1 MAALGL
7 LGVIAFLVL
16 IAVLAKGMRQG
27 YEKTLRQLGQPHG
40 WSYERTQGRGLQ
52 SAVGVGHL
60 LRGWVDGRAFE
71 LTVAPEGRNKYL
83 SEHWSIQLAGALPG
97 GFAAG
102 KNGLLRGTSAGMTRI
117 ASGDAEFDKKVL
129 CEGVDPA
136 QAWLVISAEPRK
148 AALRELAAMNGLVFG
163 NKILFSKTGFDTS
176 VVKLQARLDKLRA
189 FAAALDPVQP
199 QQPPPQAWQQQQ
211 PWPPQ

>member
-7 LGVIAFLVL
+7 LGVVAFIVL
-16 IAVLAKGMRQG
+16 IGVVAKGMRQG
-27 YEKTLRQLGQPHG
+27 YEKTLRQLGQPFG

-52 SAVGVGHL
+52 AAVGVGHL

-71 LTVAPEGRNKYL
+71 LVVAPEGRNKYL
-83 SEHWSIQLAGALPG
+83 SERWSIQLAGALPG

-148 AALRELAAMNGLVFG
+148 AALRELAAMNAVVFG
-163 NKILFSKTGFDTS
+163 NQIIFSKTGFDTS
-176 VVKLQARLDKLRA
+176 IAKLQARLAKLRG

-199 QQPPPQAWQQQQ
+199 QAHVAPPPMQPWQQ
-211 PWPPQ
+211 P

>member
-7 LGVIAFLVL
+7 VGVVVL
-16 IAVLAKGMRQG
+16 IVIVGVVAKGMRQG
-27 YEKTLRQLGQPHG
+27 YEQTLQQLGQPFG
-40 WSYERTQGRGLQ
+40 WSYERTKGRGLQ
-52 SAVGVGHL
+52 AAVGVGHV

-71 LTVAPEGRNKYL
+71 LVVAPEGRNKYL
-83 SEHWSIQLAGALPG
+83 SERWSIRLAGALPG

-102 KNGLLRGTSAGMTRI
+102 KNGLLRGTSAGMIKI
-117 ASGDAEFDKKVL
+117 ASGDPEFDKKVL

-148 AALRELAAMNGLVFG
+148 AVLRELAAMDAVVFG
-163 NKILFSKTGFDTS
+163 NTIVFAKTGFDTKLA
-176 VVKLQARLDKLRA
+176 KLQARLDKLRG

-199 QQPPPQAWQQQQ
+199 QAYYAPPPG
-211 PWPPQ
+211 PPPRPAG